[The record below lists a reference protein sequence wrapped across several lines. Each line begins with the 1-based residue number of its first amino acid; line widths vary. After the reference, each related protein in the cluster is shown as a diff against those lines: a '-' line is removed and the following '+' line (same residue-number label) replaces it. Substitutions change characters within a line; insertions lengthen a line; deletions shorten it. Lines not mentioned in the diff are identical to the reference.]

1 MLLDLGQMKFESLQS
16 FRFSGYA
23 RATEDSQYKRES
35 DIYFTL
41 MYFYSICSLDA
52 RLPFGANF

>member
-1 MLLDLGQMKFESLQS
+1 MLSDLGQMKFESFQS

-23 RATEDSQYKRES
+23 RATEDLQHKRES

-41 MYFYSICSLDA
+41 MYFYSLRSL
-52 RLPFGANF
+52 